1 MDTTDTNNANSPL
14 EMTKAPRKAMALD
27 VRDIPQAPGPE
38 KGVLALM
45 TMDPATYIGQCI
57 TIGITEDYF
66 YLPAHQLLW
75 NLFQTRYNKNQPID
89 IVSITQTLED
99 MHQLEAVG
107 GSAGLAEIYT
117 FTTTGAYF
125 EHYLNI
131 LKDKFIL
138 RSIIKIATQ
147 STTQAFDNPEDVP
160 ELLDSVE
167 TNIFQIR
174 ERYTSAKDEQSL
186 ANVLKQAVTNF
197 EKFIASKGQIQG
209 LTTGFEEL
217 DKKSK
222 YLPDSIQI
230 STSAWAG
237 EKFSDSDA
245 LIFIGATGIA
255 VRSIAPYV
263 ASKKSDP
270 AVLVVDECGKFVISL
285 LSGHLGGANELAL
298 KTAEILEAIP
308 VVTTATDLHHRFA
321 VDVFAKKNNCSIFNM
336 KAAKEVSAALL
347 AGKKVGFYS
356 EFPVEGELPEGLV
369 RCDEYGNPVSSMDD
383 RSEEET
389 QKSSDFN
396 GTGTDCTNIDC
407 GVAVTVHT
415 SCNPFISTTQ
425 VVPKCLTLGMGCR
438 KDKDARGIA
447 EAAQKVL
454 DRSGFHKEAFE
465 QIASIDLKK
474 EEKGILSLS
483 QDWQIPFVTYTE
495 EELKQ
500 VPGEFTPSPFVKK
513 ITGVDNVCERSAVL
527 ASGNGRLLQRKTG
540 ENGVTTAVAAREW
553 RIHFE

>member
-1 MDTTDTNNANSPL
+1 M
-14 EMTKAPRKAMALD
+14 KVALICFSLTGQQTGE
-27 VRDIPQAPGPE
+27 RLCRGLQA
-38 KGVLALM
+38 
-45 TMDPATYIGQCI
+45 
-57 TIGITEDYF
+57 
-66 YLPAHQLLW
+66 
-75 NLFQTRYNKNQPID
+75 
-89 IVSITQTLED
+89 
-99 MHQLEAVG
+99 
-107 GSAGLAEIYT
+107 AGLTA
-117 FTTTGAYF
+117 
-125 EHYLNI
+125 
-131 LKDKFIL
+131 
-138 RSIIKIATQ
+138 
-147 STTQAFDNPEDVP
+147 
-160 ELLDSVE
+160 
-167 TNIFQIR
+167 
-174 ERYTSAKDEQSL
+174 
-186 ANVLKQAVTNF
+186 
-197 EKFIASKGQIQG
+197 
-209 LTTGFEEL
+209 EL

-237 EKFSDSDA
+237 EKFLVSDA

-308 VVTTATDLHHRFA
+308 VVTTATDLHRRFA
-321 VDVFAKKNNCSIFNM
+321 VDVFAKKNNCNIFNM

-356 EFPVEGELPEGLV
+356 EFPTDGELPEGLV
-369 RCDEYGNPVSSMDD
+369 RCDEYGNPVNSTDD

-389 QKSSDFN
+389 QKSSDFD

-425 VVPKCLTLGMGCR
+425 VVPKYLTLGMGCR

-495 EELKQ
+495 EELKYCINSAYDEKFDTKLIAPL
-500 VPGEFTPSPFVKK
+500 VSAGNGNFLELFHGKTIAFKDMALSILPYLLKTAAKK
-513 ITGVDNVCERSAVL
+513 NGVEEKIVILTATSGDTGKAALEGFADVEGTKIIVFYPEDGVSDVQKMQMVTQKGANTCVAAIKGNFDDAQSAVKRIFTDNEL
-527 ASGNGRLLQRKTG
+527 KAELKKNGYVFSSANSINIGRLAPQIVYYFYAYAQMVKAGKINMGDEINFTVPTG
-540 ENGVTTAVAAREW
+540 NFGNIRRFLCKEYGSSC
-553 RIHFE
+553 

>member
-1 MDTTDTNNANSPL
+1 M
-14 EMTKAPRKAMALD
+14 KVAL
-27 VRDIPQAPGPE
+27 ICFS
-38 KGVLALM
+38 L
-45 TMDPATYIGQCI
+45 TGQ
-57 TIGITEDYF
+57 
-66 YLPAHQLLW
+66 
-75 NLFQTRYNKNQPID
+75 QTGERLYRG
-89 IVSITQTLED
+89 
-99 MHQLEAVG
+99 LEA
-107 GSAGLAEIYT
+107 AGMTA
-117 FTTTGAYF
+117 
-125 EHYLNI
+125 
-131 LKDKFIL
+131 
-138 RSIIKIATQ
+138 
-147 STTQAFDNPEDVP
+147 
-160 ELLDSVE
+160 
-167 TNIFQIR
+167 
-174 ERYTSAKDEQSL
+174 
-186 ANVLKQAVTNF
+186 
-197 EKFIASKGQIQG
+197 
-209 LTTGFEEL
+209 EL

-222 YLPDSIQI
+222 YLLDSIQV

-321 VDVFAKKNNCSIFNM
+321 VDVFAKKNNCNIFNM
-336 KAAKEVSAALL
+336 KAAKEVSAALP
-347 AGKKVGFYS
+347 AVHRPS
-356 EFPVEGELPEGLV
+356 ETHCKIQLSFLPEGLA

-527 ASGNGRLLQRKTG
+527 ASGNGRLRQRKTG

>member
-1 MDTTDTNNANSPL
+1 MELVHGGDWAGYRAEFGRDALDFSANVSPL
-14 EMTKAPRKAMALD
+14 GLPAGVAAAITAALPMADRYPDPLCRALRTKLAAA
-27 VRDIPQAPGPE
+27 E
-38 KGVLALM
+38 GVDTAQILCGNGAADLIYRLALALR
-45 TMDPATYIGQCI
+45 PRRAL
-57 TIGITEDYF
+57 
-66 YLPAHQLLW
+66 LPAPTFAEYAAALETVDCDVQRFLLREE
-75 NLFQTRYNKNQPID
+75 NDFSVTDGFVDAIDDSTDAVFLCQPNNP
-89 IVSITQTLED
+89 
-99 MHQLEAVG
+99 
-107 GSAGLAEIYT
+107 
-117 FTTTGAYF
+117 TGQVTP
-125 EHYLNI
+125 LVMVQK
-131 LKDKFIL
+131 LL
-138 RSIIKIATQ
+138 RRCA
-147 STTQAFDNPEDVP
+147 DC
-160 ELLDSVE
+160 
-167 TNIFQIR
+167 
-174 ERYTSAKDEQSL
+174 
-186 ANVLKQAVTNF
+186 
-197 EKFIASKGQIQG
+197 G
-209 LTTGFEEL
+209 
-217 DKKSK
+217 
-222 YLPDSIQI
+222 
-230 STSAWAG
+230 
-237 EKFSDSDA
+237 
-245 LIFIGATGIA
+245 
-255 VRSIAPYV
+255 
-263 ASKKSDP
+263 

-321 VDVFAKKNNCSIFNM
+321 VDVFAKKNNCNIFNM

-356 EFPVEGELPEGLV
+356 EFPTDGELPEGLS
-369 RCDEYGNPVSSMDD
+369 RCDEYGNPVNSTDD